1 MRRGSILTL
10 VGIGVVAGGIAAAVA
25 LLFPWL
31 PTPASREAGRID
43 FVFWFVIVICIV
55 IFSVVV
61 AALLYSIVRFRAAP
75 DDLSDGP
82 PIHGHTGLEIA
93 WTLVPT
99 LLVTAIGI
107 VSAVVLAQNDAQGKD
122 VLHVDVTA
130 QQFAWTFSYPEAGG
144 ISSPILR
151 LPKDRSV
158 LLTLHAKD
166 VIHSF
171 WVPEFSQKQD
181 TVPGLTTTLHITPD
195 RLGTFPVICTELCG
209 LGHALMRSTA
219 IVMTP
224 AAFDKWLKSQQKG
237 AAAAG
242 GGSSAGTGASAS
254 PSASGKSVF
263 ASNGCGSCHT
273 LTAAGASGKVGP
285 DLDELPTEAKGAKQP
300 LAAFV
305 RQSIVDPNA
314 YVAPGFPKG
323 VMPQTFGSSLSK
335 AQLDALVQ
343 FLISSSTK
351 KG

>member
-1 MRRGSILTL
+1 MRRGSILPL

-25 LLFPWL
+25 ILLPWL

-43 FVFWFVIVICIV
+43 FVIWFVIVICIV
-55 IFSVVV
+55 IFSIV
-61 AALLYSIVRFRAAP
+61 AAALTYSIIRFRAAP

-93 WTLVPT
+93 WTIVPT

-130 QQFAWTFSYPEAGG
+130 QQFAWTFSYPDSGNLTTAE
-144 ISSPILR
+144 LR
-151 LPKDRSV
+151 LPKGRSV
-158 LLTLHAKD
+158 LLTLHSKD

-171 WVPEFSQKQD
+171 WVPEFGQKQD

-209 LGHALMRSTA
+209 LGHALMRSEA

-224 AAFDKWLKSQQKG
+224 TAFNTWLRKQTKAQAAP
-237 AAAAG
+237 AG
-242 GGSSAGTGASAS
+242 SISGAS
-254 PSASGKSVF
+254 VF
-263 ASNGCGSCHT
+263 NDNACASCHT
-273 LTAAGASGKVGP
+273 LTASNATGKVGP
-285 DLDELPTEAKGAKQP
+285 DLDKLPQEAQQAGQP

-314 YVAPGFPKG
+314 YIQPGFPKG
-323 VMPQTFGSSLSK
+323 VMPSTFGSSLSK
-335 AQLDALVQ
+335 GQLDALVQ
-343 FLISSSTK
+343 YLVTSSK
-351 KG
+351 QKG